1 MAISLPPILI
11 PSRTM
16 FIQENASRSGGVSIT
31 GAEQVVVSGGGRWRA
46 QLSFPVGREEWVLSW
61 RALIARL
68 QGRARTVL
76 VTPFDAYA
84 PADING
90 RRLPPIEGAPIE
102 SNDGG
107 LLFSDTSAFGQ
118 DEATY
123 VTLAANASLG
133 ATRITVTGAASWMVP
148 RPGQYF
154 GIGENL
160 YMAELVYQA
169 SVSTTWTIDFSP
181 RLRAAAVTGARI
193 ITDRPMCT
201 MRLADDKAGELALD
215 YSRWGAGVLDLVE
228 AV

>member
-1 MAISLPPILI
+1 MPISLPPILI
-11 PSRTM
+11 PNRTM
-16 FIQENASRSGGVSIT
+16 FVQENTSRSGGVSIT
-31 GAEQVVVSGGGRWRA
+31 GSEQVVLSSGGRWRA
-46 QLSFPVGREEWVLSW
+46 QLSFAVGREEWVLSW

-90 RRLPPIEGAPIE
+90 RRLPPIEGAPIGYQ
-102 SNDGG
+102 DDG

-118 DEATY
+118 SDATY
-123 VTLAANASLG
+123 ATLAANAALG
-133 ATRITVTGAASWMVP
+133 ATRMTVTGAASWMVP
-148 RPGQYF
+148 GPGQYF

-160 YMAELVYQA
+160 YIAEFVYQA

-193 ITDRPMCT
+193 ITDYPMCT

-215 YSRWGAGVLDLVE
+215 FSRWGVGVLDLVE